1 MKILLVDDEVTML
14 NILSKVI
21 HWNELGVNDL
31 YKAKNAG
38 EAKQILQS
46 ENIDIVICDI
56 EMPRESGL
64 ELIAWIQGLYPDVVN
79 IILTAHA
86 DFNYARS
93 AISLGVY
100 RYLLKPVSF
109 EEMEETI
116 RSAMEKL
123 DTKQEKTKDTICEE
137 KLTDKIEI
145 IKAYI
150 NEHCTEV
157 ITRYDVEKLV
167 HLNGDHINRVFKAS
181 TGFTLMGYVAHCR
194 IIRAKRLLV
203 ETDYPVSE
211 IALQVG
217 YDSPAY
223 FSKIFRLRTGVAPLY
238 YRAKHVNK

>member
-1 MKILLVDDEVTML
+1 MRVLLVDDEVTML
-14 NILSKVI
+14 NILGKVI
-21 HWNELGVNDL
+21 HWRELGINYL

-46 ENIDIVICDI
+46 EPIDIVICDI

-64 ELIAWIQGLYPDVVN
+64 ELISWIQELYPDVVN

-86 DFNYARS
+86 DFNYARN

-116 RSAMEKL
+116 RSALERLETVPEKIK
-123 DTKQEKTKDTICEE
+123 DSTGEDKQ
-137 KLTDKIEI
+137 TDNIEI

-150 NEHCTEV
+150 NEHCTGL
-157 ITRYDVEKLV
+157 ITRYDVERLV
-167 HLNGDHINRVFKAS
+167 HLNEDHINRAFKAS
-181 TGFTLMGYVAHCR
+181 TGFTLMGYVTHCR
-194 IIRAKRLLV
+194 IIRAKKLLL
-203 ETDYPVSE
+203 ETDHSVSE

-223 FSKIFRLRTGVAPLY
+223 FSKIFKLRTGITPLH
-238 YRAKHVNK
+238 YRAKHDNQ

>member
-14 NILSKVI
+14 NILGRAI
-21 HWNELGVNDL
+21 HWKELGIIDL

-46 ENIDIVICDI
+46 ERIDIVICDI

-93 AISLGVY
+93 AISIGVY

-116 RSAMEKL
+116 RSAMGKL
-123 DTKQEKTKDTICEE
+123 DIMTEKTKDSIGED
-137 KLTDKIEI
+137 KLTDNIEI
-145 IKAYI
+145 IKAHI
-150 NEHCTEV
+150 KEHCTET
-157 ITRYDVEKLV
+157 ITRYDVESLV
-167 HLNGDHINRVFKAS
+167 HLNEDHINRAFKAS
-181 TGFTLMGYVAHCR
+181 TGFTLMGYVTFCR
-194 IIRAKRLLV
+194 INRAKKLLV
-203 ETDYPVSE
+203 ETDHPISE

-223 FSKIFRLRTGVAPLY
+223 FSKIFKLRTGITPLQ
-238 YRAKHVNK
+238 YRVKHVNR